1 MKTKLPL
8 LAVGSALLLIGCY
21 VDRPRGYVRSPAVE
35 ASYSYVYYPDAEVY
49 YEPQRHVYYW
59 ADGGAWRS
67 GPRVPQNIVL
77 RSSVRVNLDSP
88 SRTGTMKKCG
98 RNTPVTW
105 KKSSLSAVIR
115 IATSASQHQGGAFAA
130 PQSAPPNAD

>member
-88 SRTGTMKKCG
+88 EPYRHHEEV
-98 RNTPVTW
+98 R
-105 KKSSLSAVIR
+105 A
-115 IATSASQHQGGAFAA
+115 QHPRHLEEKQPERGH
-130 PQSAPPNAD
+130 